1 MKIVWDEIKR
11 QGNLAKHG
19 MDFSALDP
27 DILAAALVVPSH
39 REGRFVAIGEFK
51 RETIVAVVFRP
62 L

>member
-1 MKIVWDEIKR
+1 
-11 QGNLAKHG
+11 

-27 DILAAALVVPSH
+27 DFFAAALVVPSH